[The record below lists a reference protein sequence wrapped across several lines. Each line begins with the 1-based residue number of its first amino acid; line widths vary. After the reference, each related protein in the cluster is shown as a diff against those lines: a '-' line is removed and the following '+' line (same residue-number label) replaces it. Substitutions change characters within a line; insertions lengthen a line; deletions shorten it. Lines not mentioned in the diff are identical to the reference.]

1 MSSMLEQ
8 AIVDAKALK
17 ESAIKNAE
25 AIVVERYS
33 DQIKEAVSALLEQEE
48 DPFAEED
55 EFAEDSPVEPDMEA
69 ATDPSLAQVPPA
81 LEEDLPDSA
90 GPVSDTDIVQLD
102 LDGLRQ
108 QIDNLESETGQDASD
123 VLAPDQVSHETV
135 AQNLEPAVAA
145 APEAVSPLTEESE
158 EIDEEMDIEIDESL
172 LEDILERIKV
182 DIDPKMSGCAG
193 TPQSQMEE
201 YADMALAQESDDEVK
216 EENEALRSRLKELE
230 ESLKKNTDQK
240 EKLAEE
246 NSKFMEAV
254 MILKEKVD
262 MVNVSNAKLLYINKA
277 LENSSLNERQK
288 RKIVEAISK
297 AESTKEA
304 KVIYETLQ
312 STVGSTEK
320 RSVPKSLSEAV
331 NRNSSL
337 LIHSQ
342 RNREKDSTDPFS
354 ARLQRL
360 AGIKKT

>member
-25 AIVVERYS
+25 AIVVEKYS
-33 DQIKEAVSALLEQEE
+33 DQIKEAVSALLEQDED

-55 EFAEDSPVEPDMEA
+55 FVEPSPVAVDVDA
-69 ATDPSLAQVPPA
+69 ASAPSLNQVPPS
-81 LEEDLPDSA
+81 LEENIPDGNGVTTS
-90 GPVSDTDIVQLD
+90 TDVISLD
-102 LDGLRQ
+102 LNQIRQ
-108 QIDNLESETGQDASD
+108 EISNIENANGVAPESVVT
-123 VLAPDQVSHETV
+123 HETV

-145 APEAVSPLTEESE
+145 SPEPVSTLSE
-158 EIDEEMDIEIDESL
+158 EKEEELEEEIEIDESL
-172 LEDILERIKV
+172 LEDILERLTV
-182 DIDPKMSGCAG
+182 DIDPQMSGWAG

-201 YADMALAQESDDEVK
+201 YADMALARENDDKVK
-216 EENEALRSRLKELE
+216 EENEALRSRLEELK

-254 MILKEKVD
+254 IILKEKVD
-262 MVNVSNAKLLYINKA
+262 IVNVSNAKLLYINKA

-297 AESTKEA
+297 AETTKEA

-331 NRNSSL
+331 SRNSSL

-354 ARLQRL
+354 ERLQRL
-360 AGIKKT
+360 AGIKKTKT

>member
-25 AIVVERYS
+25 AIVVEKYS

-48 DPFAEED
+48 DPFAAED

-69 ATDPSLAQVPPA
+69 ATDPSLVQVPPA
-81 LEEDLPDSA
+81 LEEDIPDST
-90 GPVSDTDIVQLD
+90 GPANDTDIVQLD

-108 QIDNLESETGQDASD
+108 QIDNLESETGRDASD

-145 APEAVSPLTEESE
+145 SPEAASALTEVD
-158 EIDEEMDIEIDESL
+158 DEIEIDESL

-182 DIDPKMSGCAG
+182 DIDPKMSGWAG

-201 YADMALAQESDDEVK
+201 YADMALAQENDDEVK

-240 EKLAEE
+240 ERLAEE

-297 AESTKEA
+297 AETTKEA

-312 STVGSTEK
+312 STVGSTGK

-331 NRNSSL
+331 SRSSSL

-354 ARLQRL
+354 ERLQRL